1 MRYAIDYRKLNAETR
16 KAVYSLPLI
25 EECLDT
31 LVGNEYF
38 SKLDAN
44 SAYWQVPVKKEDQP
58 KTAFITKYGLYQ
70 FTRMSFGLCNAPST
84 YARAM
89 DLVLRGLNSEI
100 VLCFLDDILVMGKD
114 FEDHMSNL
122 RAVFERFRQ
131 YGIKLKPRKCDLCK
145 QEVSFLGRKVNK
157 NGMAI
162 GEEYVEA
169 IKEWKTPTNTKEV
182 EQFLGLLNYH
192 RNFIKG

>member
-1 MRYAIDYRKLNAETR
+1 M
-16 KAVYSLPLI
+16 
-25 EECLDT
+25 
-31 LVGNEYF
+31 
-38 SKLDAN
+38 
-44 SAYWQVPVKKEDQP
+44 
-58 KTAFITKYGLYQ
+58 TAFITKYGLYQ

-89 DLVLRGLNSEI
+89 DLVLRGLNWEI

-162 GEEYVEA
+162 DEEYVEA

-182 EQFLGLLNYH
+182 EQFLGFVNYH
-192 RNFIKG
+192 RNFIKGYSAIAKPLSIITGKKPFKWGMEQQEGMKLLRMLFKQLPS